1 MSKQGFVRKYFQMRL
16 ILAVAQ
22 QFLVVCLRI
31 NVDAAGREGDWR
43 HVAGKFGNE
52 LLSAFGS
59 GEL

>member
-1 MSKQGFVRKYFQMRL
+1 MGKQGFVKKYFEMRL

-22 QFLVVCLRI
+22 QFLVICLRI

-43 HVAGKFGNE
+43 HVAGKFSNE
-52 LLSAFGS
+52 LFSTFGS